1 MLFLQL
7 SSSSKGNSSAMAR
20 KACVLGLSILGLCAS
35 LTFVAPTPPVQNS
48 KNGVGVPESIRGR
61 RPLIMPQDARQFVP
75 PSSETGS
82 FSWFCR
88 LSAAAACA
96 VIASAAKQQRAE
108 KIVVRIFPSRCM
120 SRQKTMRRLEPF
132 GEMPAWSR
140 KPLLRRRLKQPWRKR
155 PIRRLSPYGR
165 YLYERSRLRVH
176 YNINVR
182 QLTKYVLRAF
192 KEGRKHPID
201 HLMAIL
207 ESRIDNFCW
216 RVGIAPTMAGAR
228 FMVRENHIQIKS
240 KRQSYDYKEPE
251 WVTVNMPSHLLKIG
265 DQIRVRP
272 KPRSQKLAQRYQEED
287 GEVDVPDH
295 LEWNRDELVGK
306 YNDLC
311 DPNQVGIT
319 VNEDFLISKFLGPQG
334 VKQRHVRWF
343 EGTTI
348 PIDKIYN
355 GGRIRPTP
363 ENILNMKRGFGL
375 RARGYRRPPCLWGRK
390 TNPLNDPWEYGSK
403 VKVWE
408 PLAASNFSPKDW
420 EKGVWFCSLLFAF
433 DAFASS
439 IYICWVR
446 CTCIFRILPNG
457 SCSCNRL
464 MVANFEWDS
473 EFGLW
478 RNRPPKQTPATSGL
492 GTLFWDSHSFRLYI
506 YSRFRHFT

>member
-1 MLFLQL
+1 MKA
-7 SSSSKGNSSAMAR
+7 SSSQATKSWSVHLAPSSGLVGAMPCLVQMRRFSALLLI
-20 KACVLGLSILGLCAS
+20 ACLALCAPAFLS
-35 LTFVAPTPPVQNS
+35 PVQNS
-48 KNGVGVPESIRGR
+48 KNGVSVPESIRGQ

-96 VIASAAKQQRAE
+96 VIASTAKQQRAE

-240 KRQSYDYKEPE
+240 QRQSYDYKEPE

-295 LEWNRDELVGK
+295 LEWDRDQLVGK

-334 VKQRHVRWF
+334 VRQRHVRWF

-375 RARGYRRPPCLWGRK
+375 RARGYKRPPCLWGRK

-403 VKVWE
+403 VKV
-408 PLAASNFSPKDW
+408 
-420 EKGVWFCSLLFAF
+420 
-433 DAFASS
+433 
-439 IYICWVR
+439 
-446 CTCIFRILPNG
+446 
-457 SCSCNRL
+457 
-464 MVANFEWDS
+464 
-473 EFGLW
+473 
-478 RNRPPKQTPATSGL
+478 
-492 GTLFWDSHSFRLYI
+492 
-506 YSRFRHFT
+506 

>member
-1 MLFLQL
+1 MSILFLQL
-7 SSSSKGNSSAMAR
+7 SSSTKGNSSAMAR

-35 LTFVAPTPPVQNS
+35 LTFVAPTQPVQNS
-48 KNGVGVPESIRGR
+48 KNGVSVPESIRGQ

-96 VIASAAKQQRAE
+96 VIASTAKQQRAE

-216 RVGIAPTMAGAR
+216 RVGIAPTMAGAPLHGA
-228 FMVRENHIQIKS
+228 RE
-240 KRQSYDYKEPE
+240 
-251 WVTVNMPSHLLKIG
+251 SHS
-265 DQIRVRP
+265 DQISEAILRLQRTRVGDSEHAFASFEDW
-272 KPRSQKLAQRYQEED
+272 RSDSCSTKAKIAETCTEVSGGRW
-287 GEVDVPDH
+287 EVDVPDH
-295 LEWNRDELVGK
+295 LEWDRDQLEGK

-334 VKQRHVRWF
+334 VRQRHVRWF

-348 PIDKIYN
+348 PIDKIYQ
-355 GGRIRPTP
+355 
-363 ENILNMKRGFGL
+363 
-375 RARGYRRPPCLWGRK
+375 RR
-390 TNPLNDPWEYGSK
+390 
-403 VKVWE
+403 
-408 PLAASNFSPKDW
+408 
-420 EKGVWFCSLLFAF
+420 
-433 DAFASS
+433 
-439 IYICWVR
+439 
-446 CTCIFRILPNG
+446 
-457 SCSCNRL
+457 
-464 MVANFEWDS
+464 
-473 EFGLW
+473 
-478 RNRPPKQTPATSGL
+478 
-492 GTLFWDSHSFRLYI
+492 SHSSNSWKYPQHEAWI
-506 YSRFRHFT
+506 WPSG